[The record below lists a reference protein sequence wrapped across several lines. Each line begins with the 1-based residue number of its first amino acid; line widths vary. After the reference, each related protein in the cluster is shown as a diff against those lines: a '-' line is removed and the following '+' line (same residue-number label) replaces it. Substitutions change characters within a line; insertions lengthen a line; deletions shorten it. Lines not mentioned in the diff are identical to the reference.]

1 MSIDKIVDEL
11 RKDVKSDSLSMSIG
25 ELQGLYERE
34 ELEIHPK
41 FQRILRWEPY
51 QKTKLIESILLR
63 IPIPPIFVAQDAE
76 GGWDVVDGMQ
86 RLGTIF
92 HFLGVLKG
100 KDGKRKDPLQLVET
114 NLLPSLDGL
123 YFSPDYGERSFPKP
137 LRLDMLRSRL
147 DINIILRESDE
158 SAKYELF
165 ERLNTGGSIASAQE
179 VRNCVLVWIN
189 ESLYD
194 WLVGLSDSPSFQNT
208 VTLSSRQEEVAYRTE
223 LVLRFLAFYNIDVD
237 EIKSMGDISEFLND
251 VNRNI
256 ATDSDFDINHESDV
270 FSDTFSLI
278 DKAAGVDA
286 FRKYFDDDQKH
297 GGRFLIS
304 AFEAVSM
311 GVAHN
316 IITWRKKKN
325 AVDELRSR
333 IQNMWSNPNFVDH
346 IGTGAA
352 TKPRMQRT
360 IPFGREFF
368 S

>member
-1 MSIDKIVDEL
+1 MSIDKIVDKL

-25 ELQGLYERE
+25 EIQGLYERD
-34 ELEIHPK
+34 ELDIHPK

-63 IPIPPIFVAQDAE
+63 IPIPPIFVAQDVD

-86 RLGTIF
+86 RLGTIL

-100 KDGKRKDPLQLVET
+100 KDGRKQDPLQLVKT

-123 YFSPDYGERSFPKP
+123 FFSPDYGDQSFPKP
-137 LRLDMLRSRL
+137 LRLDFLRSRL

-189 ESLYD
+189 EGLYD
-194 WLVGLSDSPSFQNT
+194 WLLKLAEFSGFQNT
-208 VTLSSRQEEVAYRTE
+208 VSLSSRQEEVAYRTE
-223 LVLRFLAFYNIDVD
+223 LVLRFLAFYKIDV
-237 EIKSMGDISEFLND
+237 EKIKSMGDISEFLND
-251 VNRNI
+251 VNREI
-256 ATDSDFDINHESDV
+256 ATDANFDTQHEAEV
-270 FSDTFSLI
+270 FRDTFGLI
-278 DKAAGVDA
+278 DKVSGVDA
-286 FRKYFDDDQKH
+286 FRKYHEDDEKY

-304 AFEAVSM
+304 AYEAVSM
-311 GVAHN
+311 GVAYN
-316 IITWRKKKN
+316 INAWRGRGN
-325 AVDELRSR
+325 AGEELDDR
-333 IQNMWSNPNFVDH
+333 IKRMWVEPAFINH

-352 TKPRMQRT
+352 TKPRMQHT
-360 IPFGREFF
+360 IPFGREYF